1 MTKRRIRTLLR
12 SGWIEVAVPRKNLY
26 KYDPAKAQKWNEF
39 GDVLYMKDIIEWC
52 QERFEP
58 SSYTYS
64 SPPIGQWSH
73 QYENCFKRFVFRN
86 EADAMVFSLKWS
98 E

>member
-1 MTKRRIRTLLR
+1 MSKRRIRTLLR

-26 KYDPAKAQKWNEF
+26 KYDPAKEQKWNEF
-39 GDVLYMKDIIEWC
+39 GDGLYMKDIIEWC
-52 QERFEP
+52 QERFDP
-58 SSYTYS
+58 ANYTYS
-64 SPPIGQWSH
+64 PPPYGQWSH

-86 EADAMVFSLKWS
+86 EADAMVFSLKWA